1 MSHRRNTRKND
12 LSTFRALGREVE
24 GLAGALDE
32 DLQAGL
38 NKVLGVIWGKDPTA
52 LNEYKSSLPKPKE
65 VLQMGYPGLK
75 EAYGQ
80 TLSFFHWRVGGKFEE
95 PKPRRT
101 PRSICGNTWWREGY

>member
-1 MSHRRNTRKND
+1 
-12 LSTFRALGREVE
+12 
-24 GLAGALDE
+24 
-32 DLQAGL
+32 
-38 NKVLGVIWGKDPTA
+38 
-52 LNEYKSSLPKPKE
+52 
-65 VLQMGYPGLK
+65 MGYPGLK